1 MALLLAPHPH
11 TALLRQAT
19 PPPRLCYTAPPPQLC
34 YFAMTLQ
41 LSYVAPPPRPAL
53 LLFSASPLL
62 IKVVKGKILNSSTLN
77 VLYEVDGHWDR
88 TIKVKDT
95 NNRKAR
101 VIYDAKE
108 VINGLQAPIVKD
120 AEKQKTSSEKSNTKG
135 KAASKRTN
143 REAVKSFS
151 EGSSFGNCFGA
162 SNWFRGSDDSDTAEK
177 PRERGETIIHQFCHL
192 GSFSFLGGGSVVSQN
207 VRKYTM
213 VARERAELRGLN
225 LVGLTR
231 RGFSI
236 AEIKNL
242 KAVYRKIFMRADAN
256 AGSFEDR
263 LTEVVASFPFDDHN
277 CPPLQ
282 LIISFCHSAYSWLKL
297 DIENVVVVHCKAR
310 MART

>member
-1 MALLLAPHPH
+1 MMQKKSLMGCKHQLLRMQRIVLLA
-11 TALLRQAT
+11 
-19 PPPRLCYTAPPPQLC
+19 
-34 YFAMTLQ
+34 
-41 LSYVAPPPRPAL
+41 S
-53 LLFSASPLL
+53 
-62 IKVVKGKILNSSTLN
+62 K
-77 VLYEVDGHWDR
+77 
-88 TIKVKDT
+88 
-95 NNRKAR
+95 
-101 VIYDAKE
+101 
-108 VINGLQAPIVKD
+108 
-120 AEKQKTSSEKSNTKG
+120 KQKTSSEKSNTKG

-177 PRERGETIIHQFCHL
+177 PRERGYVHTAGETIIHQFCHL

-263 LTEVVASFPFDDHN
+263 LTEVVFLYFALSLSGSHD
-277 CPPLQ
+277 L
-282 LIISFCHSAYSWLKL
+282 
-297 DIENVVVVHCKAR
+297 
-310 MART
+310 